1 MKKFRI
7 VIYVIFLV
15 YMAITIYMGL
25 NIDKMISRFGLLTFF
40 RFFQNWLMY
49 GNLFFIALLITE
61 NFHIWFLKRRV
72 RYAEE
77 ERDDLIIRVND
88 LRRQMNDLKK
98 TNNKQKSGE

>member
-7 VIYVIFLV
+7 VLYVIFLAF
-15 YMAITIYMGL
+15 MAITIYMGL

-40 RFFQNWLMY
+40 RFFQNWLTY
-49 GNLFFIALLITE
+49 GNLYFIVLLVTE

-72 RYAEE
+72 KYAEN

-88 LRRQMNDLKK
+88 LRRQLIEVKK
-98 TNNKQKSGE
+98 ENRNTKNG